1 MAEVRLHGD
10 KMEGIAFSVREG
22 EFYMSLDFPESSLKK
37 GRVKDNVQY
46 YQTREFKIS
55 LEQQVFLIKFLEY
68 ANIAHQIQA
77 QPKIQTMQV
86 NLEQIINNTPPEALK
101 QIAHKIEERLE
112 QLNEDKD
119 G

>member
-10 KMEGIAFSVREG
+10 KMEAIAFSVREG

-68 ANIAHQIQA
+68 ANIAHQIQIK
-77 QPKIQTMQV
+77 PKIQV
-86 NLEQIINNTPPEALK
+86 NLEQIINSTPPEALK
-101 QIAHKIEERLE
+101 QIAHKIEKRLE
-112 QLNEDKD
+112 QLNQDKD
-119 G
+119 ET